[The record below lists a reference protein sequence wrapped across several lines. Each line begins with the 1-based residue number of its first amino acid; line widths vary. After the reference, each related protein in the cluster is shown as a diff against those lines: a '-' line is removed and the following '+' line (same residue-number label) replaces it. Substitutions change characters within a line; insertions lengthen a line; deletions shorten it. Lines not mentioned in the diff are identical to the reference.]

1 MATTKKRIYVTVP
14 PELEAAL
21 NDLRDATGVSP
32 ASFIAEIMTDAVP
45 MIRGITQAAIEAK
58 KSPGNALQLM
68 QRVMLQGLNEMT
80 SQQMLLI
87 DEQTALRKSTITE
100 PKRKKASKVES
111 PAPGGEIG
119 TKQRKAKSKG
129 SSD

>member
-80 SQQMLLI
+80 NQQMMLI

-100 PKRKKASKVES
+100 PKRKKVSKVEA
-111 PAPGGEIG
+111 PAPGEEIG
-119 TKQRKAKSKG
+119 TKQRKAKGKG
-129 SSD
+129 SAA

>member
-14 PELEAAL
+14 PELETAL

-80 SQQMLLI
+80 NQQMMLI
-87 DEQTALRKSTITE
+87 DEQTALRKSTKSI
-100 PKRKKASKVES
+100 
-111 PAPGGEIG
+111 PAKELTSDKPA
-119 TKQRKAKSKG
+119 KAKRPKAKT
-129 SSD
+129 

>member
-14 PELEAAL
+14 PQLEAAL

-45 MIRGITQAAIEAK
+45 MIRGITQAAIETK

-80 SQQMLLI
+80 NQQMMLI

-111 PAPGGEIG
+111 PAPGDESG
-119 TKQRKAKSKG
+119 TKQRKAKGKG
-129 SSD
+129 SAA